1 LSAAVRAGDVVL
13 FTDWTLL
20 RLYPPLRACWAKS
33 GTQAAVPIT
42 GRNAK
47 GVLFGAIN
55 LRTACRTLYRA
66 DKADAAAVCGVLRHL
81 RWAYRRAGTIY
92 LLADRASGHTAKRT
106 QQMAAR
112 LGIVFVWLP
121 KQWPELNAMDQL
133 WRHLKQHIA
142 ANRQAGSIGTLL
154 DRAAEW
160 VKHLTRYQARRKAGM
175 ASPRFWLRN
184 LFHILWQPT

>member
-1 LSAAVRAGDVVL
+1 MGAGDVVL

-20 RLYPPLRACWAKS
+20 RLYPPLRACWARI
-33 GTQAAVPIT
+33 GTPAAVPIT

-66 DKADAAAVCGVLRHL
+66 GKASAEAVCGFLTHL
-81 RWAYRRAGTIY
+81 RRAYRRAGTIY

-133 WRHLKQHIA
+133 WRHLKQHVA
-142 ANRQAGSIGTLL
+142 ANRQAGSIDALL
-154 DRAAEW
+154 ERAAQW
-160 VKHLTRYQARRKAGM
+160 VKDLTRTQARVKAGM
-175 ASPRFWLRN
+175 RSARFWLRN
-184 LFHILWQPT
+184 LLHILWEPT